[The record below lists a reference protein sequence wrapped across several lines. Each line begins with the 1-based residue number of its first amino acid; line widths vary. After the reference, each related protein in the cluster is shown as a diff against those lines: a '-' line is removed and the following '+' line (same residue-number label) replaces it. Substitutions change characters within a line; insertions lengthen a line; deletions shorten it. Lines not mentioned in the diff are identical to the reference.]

1 MGKFN
6 FDTMMRIVFKCIH
19 SGVLNTVLDLAALF
33 YFLVCLNMYFQGNE
47 AWNEVPHNVV
57 FFIPMV
63 VACLV
68 AVCVFVYHLAIELG
82 TPRSR

>member
-6 FDTMMRIVFKCIH
+6 FDTMARIVFKRIH

-47 AWNEVPHNVV
+47 AWHEVPHNVA

-63 VACLV
+63 VVCLV
-68 AVCVFVYHLAIELG
+68 AVCVLVYHLAKELG
-82 TPRSR
+82 TRRSR

>member
-6 FDTMMRIVFKCIH
+6 FDTMTRIVFKCIH

-47 AWNEVPHNVV
+47 AWHEVPHNVV

-63 VACLV
+63 VVCLV
-68 AVCVFVYHLAIELG
+68 AVCVFIYHWVKELG
-82 TPRSR
+82 KRRS

>member
-6 FDTMMRIVFKCIH
+6 FDTMARIVFKCIH

-47 AWNEVPHNVV
+47 AWHEVPHNVA

-63 VACLV
+63 VVCLV
-68 AVCVFVYHLAIELG
+68 AVCVFVYHLAKELG
-82 TPRSR
+82 TRRSR

>member
-6 FDTMMRIVFKCIH
+6 FETMMRIVFKCIH

-47 AWNEVPHNVV
+47 AWHEVPHNVV

-63 VACLV
+63 VVCLV
-68 AVCVFVYHLAIELG
+68 AVCVFVYHLAKELG